1 MVSSVEHAGVA
12 GSKQV
17 LLVPRLAL
25 MMFLQF
31 FIWGTW
37 SVTLGL
43 VMTQHNLGTIIGDAF
58 SAGPIASILSPFVL
72 GMIVDRFF
80 PSQKV
85 MALLHLAGAVILW
98 FVPGALEEQNGSLL
112 IVLLFAYT
120 LCYMPTL
127 ALTNNIAFHSLSN
140 SERSFP
146 VVRVFGTIGW
156 IVAGICIGVSGI
168 SASVMIFQLAAACSL
183 LLAAYSLTLPHTP
196 APAKGLPFRVRDLF
210 CADAFS
216 LLKQSH
222 FLIFALCATLISIP
236 LGTYYAFT
244 ATFLADV
251 GIQDVSSA
259 MSFGQ
264 MSEIVFMLII
274 PLLFRRLGVKYM
286 LLIGMVAWFVR
297 YMLFAYGVSDE
308 ARWLLYAGIL
318 LHGVCYD
325 FFFVIG
331 FIYTDRVAG
340 TQVKG
345 QAQSLIVMFTYGIG
359 MLLGS
364 QISGALYNHLF
375 TAGSPHA
382 LSDWTTFWL
391 IPAVAALVIAVIF
404 LFSFRYK
411 EQR

>member
-1 MVSSVEHAGVA
+1 MVSSVEHAGVV
-12 GSKQV
+12 GNKPV

-31 FIWGTW
+31 FIWGSW

-43 VMTQHNLGTIIGDAF
+43 VMTQHNLGTLIGDAF

-98 FVPGALEEQNGSLL
+98 FVPGALEVQNGSRLM
-112 IVLLFAYT
+112 ILLFAYT

-127 ALTNNIAFHSLSN
+127 ALTNNIAFLSLSN
-140 SERSFP
+140 SEKSFP

-168 SASVMIFQLAAACSL
+168 SASVMIFQLAAVCSV

-196 APAKGLPFRVRDLF
+196 APAKGQPFRMRDLF

-222 FLIFALCATLISIP
+222 FLIFAVCATLISIP

-244 ATFLADV
+244 ATFLADA

-264 MSEIVFMLII
+264 MSEIFFMLII

-286 LLIGMVAWFVR
+286 LLIGMLAWFVR
-297 YMLFAYGVSDE
+297 YVLFAYGVSDE

-382 LSDWTTFWL
+382 LSSWTTFWL
-391 IPAVAALVIAVIF
+391 IPAVAALVIAAIF

>member
-1 MVSSVEHAGVA
+1 MVSSVEHAGVV
-12 GSKQV
+12 GNKPV

-31 FIWGTW
+31 FIWGSW

-43 VMTQHNLGTIIGDAF
+43 VMTQHNLGTLIGDAF

-98 FVPGALEEQNGSLL
+98 FVPGALEVQNGSRLM
-112 IVLLFAYT
+112 ILLFAYT

-140 SERSFP
+140 SEKSFP

-168 SASVMIFQLAAACSL
+168 SASVMIFQLAAVCSV

-196 APAKGLPFRVRDLF
+196 APAKGQPFRMRDLF

-222 FLIFALCATLISIP
+222 FLIFAVCATLISIP

-244 ATFLADV
+244 ATFLADA

-264 MSEIVFMLII
+264 MSEIFFMLII

-286 LLIGMVAWFVR
+286 LLIGMLAWFVR
-297 YMLFAYGVSDE
+297 YVLFAYGVSDE

-382 LSDWTTFWL
+382 LSSWTTFWL
-391 IPAVAALVIAVIF
+391 IPAVAALVIAAIF